1 MMKKIMPLALVAS
14 LALPLA
20 ACDWWGT
27 GKKADASLNDTAHAN
42 ASEID
47 NATLGN
53 GADGSDEADNATLV
67 DQAGPETNAV
77 AGNTL

>member
-1 MMKKIMPLALVAS
+1 MMKKIMALALVTS
-14 LALPLA
+14 LAVPLA

-27 GKKADASLNDTAHAN
+27 GKKVDTSLNDTAPAN
-42 ASEID
+42 ASEIGTD
-47 NATLGN
+47 TLGN
-53 GADGSDEADNATLV
+53 GASGIDEADPATLV